1 MPRNSREP
9 GLNPSKKAMVF
20 NDEGAISRTP
30 RTKTVSGRVHFMA
43 VDPGVEAENAPN
55 PNENRGVADDPGADP
70 PFREK
75 ILNGR
80 FLGRYDGPPGSSGR
94 IYQATEPIASASVE
108 RSPENLELILD
119 AASTLLPFHFL
130 RTGDRLGRAVV
141 KLLRGDG
148 GSGTGFLVAPGILL
162 TNHHVLPDAATAASA
177 ITLANYET
185 APPGASL
192 GRPASVPLDPDG
204 LFVTN
209 AELDFTFCAVKG
221 LDFLGSVALDRNS
234 LNIGPNET
242 VNIIQ
247 HPRGRPK
254 EVAIKDNHVIKAD
267 SVVIHYACSTE
278 PGSSGSPV
286 FNNQWEPV
294 ALHHASVMSDGPD
307 ARPLAAQG
315 ASVVGTLGELQP
327 RYLNEGIRISAIA
340 LWLETAEANTEPLRG
355 QAARLREIFGGIDP
369 QVGFFGALGR
379 RSHGRGAP
387 EIVVDSY
394 RGDTDDLDL
403 AFWNIRG
410 LESTFHSVIADI
422 GKVIADMGMDLWCL
436 SHVDAICIS
445 ALREHLDANFHLDFE
460 FFHEPAGV
468 HPALA
473 LLYRRSKALAVER
486 RSWGVELP
494 EGLEL
499 PPLVTV
505 RAATRRCG
513 TVSFQLVPVVRSI
526 STNGSPAPYA
536 EAVRLAIRRGV
547 GELDWIIVGET
558 SVLLAPE
565 RLHVLADSDRDLL
578 VAASER
584 DGAVALLTTPRT
596 RVGQVFVSPNLR
608 PAFGVPETLTVTQDR
623 DLPPLLT
630 ELGGYRPIALRLAL
644 EDEPR
649 PLSDATLTA
658 EPGRTN
664 ASRQGGNALSP
675 FDPPPP
681 NAPSPPSDA
690 DLERRIRG
698 MLVPILAQFLADAR
712 KPDGGGS
719 G

>member
-1 MPRNSREP
+1 MARIRFEPFKKYDGVLRE
-9 GLNPSKKAMVF
+9 GREFTASKRPKR
-20 NDEGAISRTP
+20 G
-30 RTKTVSGRVHFMA
+30 SGRVHVMA
-43 VDPGVEAENAPN
+43 VDLGVNAENASN
-55 PNENRGVADDPGADP
+55 SSENSGGPGADA
-70 PFREK
+70 PFVET
-75 ILNGR
+75 ILNGT
-80 FLGRYDGPPGSSGR
+80 FLGRYDGPPGSSNR
-94 IYQATEPIASASVE
+94 VYQSAPAVTLE
-108 RSPENLELILD
+108 VPVIEQTPGNLELILD
-119 AASTLLPFHFL
+119 ASSTLLPFHFL

-162 TNHHVLPDAATAASA
+162 TNHHVLPDPAAAATA

-185 APPGASL
+185 APPGAPM
-192 GRPASVPLDPDG
+192 GRPASVPLDPDS

-209 AELDFTFCAVKG
+209 AELDFTFCAVRG
-221 LDFLGSVALDRNS
+221 LDFLGSVTLDRNS
-234 LNIGPNET
+234 LNIGPSET

-294 ALHHASVMSDGPD
+294 ALHHASVVSDGPE
-307 ARPLAAQG
+307 ARPVGGSGGGPPA
-315 ASVVGTLGELQP
+315 VGTLGEPQT

-340 LWLETAEANTEPLRG
+340 LWLETAEANTDLLRG
-355 QAARLREIFGGIDP
+355 HAARLREIFGGIDP

-379 RSHGRGAP
+379 KSYGRTAP
-387 EIVVDSY
+387 EVVVESY

-410 LESTFHSVIADI
+410 LESTFHNVIAEI

-436 SHVDAICIS
+436 SHVDDICIS
-445 ALREHLDANFHLDFE
+445 ALREHLDAHFHLDFE

-486 RSWGVELP
+486 RSWGVDLP
-494 EGLEL
+494 EGVEL
-499 PPLVTV
+499 PPLITV
-505 RAATRRCG
+505 RALTRRCG
-513 TVSFQLVPVVRSI
+513 TVSFQLVPVVRALNPNAAS
-526 STNGSPAPYA
+526 AHYA
-536 EAVRLAIRRGV
+536 EAVRLAIRRGH

-558 SVLLAPE
+558 TVLLAPD

-578 VAASER
+578 AAASEH
-584 DGAVALLTTPRT
+584 DGALALLTTPRS

-608 PAFGVPETLTVTQDR
+608 PAFGLPETLTVTQDR
-623 DLPPLLT
+623 NLPPLLT
-630 ELGGYRPIALRLAL
+630 ELGGYRPIALRLAF
-644 EDEPR
+644 EHEPR
-649 PLSDATLTA
+649 PLPDTPST
-658 EPGRTN
+658 EPGRSTTL
-664 ASRQGGNALSP
+664 RQGGNTLTP
-675 FDPPPP
+675 FDLPGSSP
-681 NAPSPPSDA
+681 PSPSPSDA
-690 DLERRIRG
+690 DLERRIRD
-698 MLVPILAQFLADAR
+698 MLAPILAQLLTDAR
-712 KPDGGGS
+712 KPNIEGPG
-719 G
+719 